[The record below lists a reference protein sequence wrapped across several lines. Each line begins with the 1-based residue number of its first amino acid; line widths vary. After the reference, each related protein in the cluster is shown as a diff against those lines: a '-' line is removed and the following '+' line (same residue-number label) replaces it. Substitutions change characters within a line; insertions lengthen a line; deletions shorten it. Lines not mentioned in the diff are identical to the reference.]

1 MLQNVTVC
9 GKKSHPLDGAGGI
22 SPTVGPNVTKCHCGK
37 NPVVHGFIRR
47 TRRRRAPRLRPRG
60 TGNHSK
66 LHISASSPK
75 LQNPPPPAWSCCS
88 QLPLSGQQSPGKL
101 HRRTQ
106 SSLIAMT
113 TSPSPHTHARKS
125 QPTRASSPLQR
136 YTAHRRGSSE
146 AVSGLGGRR
155 AKKTPSL
162 RLATAPSGALAEP
175 PKRGK
180 VRLAPH
186 AQRRARKHARRV
198 LACCNAPS
206 PAPRHH
212 RRPRF
217 GISEHPPPLTST
229 VSVALNCTPLRLS
242 RALQGA
248 WP

>member
-1 MLQNVTVC
+1 M
-9 GKKSHPLDGAGGI
+9 P
-22 SPTVGPNVTKCHCGK
+22 P
-37 NPVVHGFIRR
+37 RR
-47 TRRRRAPRLRPRG
+47 TRRRRATRLLPRG

-155 AKKTPSL
+155 AKKPPSL

-198 LACCNAPS
+198 LACCNVPS

-212 RRPRF
+212 RRPRA

-229 VSVALNCTPLRLS
+229 VSVRERVPPSPASNANTRSRQQHIFPLL
-242 RALQGA
+242 
-248 WP
+248 PPFP

>member
-1 MLQNVTVC
+1 MSLWEKIPPLVGLVPPWDQMLRNVTV
-9 GKKSHPLDGAGGI
+9 
-22 SPTVGPNVTKCHCGK
+22 GK
-37 NPVVHGFIRR
+37 NPVVRGFMPPH
-47 TRRRRAPRLRPRG
+47 RRRRATRLRPRG

-88 QLPLSGQQSPGKL
+88 QLPLSGQQSPRKL

-106 SSLIAMT
+106 SPLIAMP
-113 TSPSPHTHARKS
+113 TSPLPHTHARKS